1 MEPKKVAPS
10 PITLEPAQQEK
21 TEKQTIE
28 APRTTPRPPSEVK
41 EEIKKRATAK
51 MEKLISK
58 LIDAWEKDFIKQK
71 AKNMENLHND
81 LMEVIGYHINN
92 GTPIDTV
99 CFVLDIIKY
108 EITTEKLR
116 QIYEGK
122 PIEKV
127 MG

>member
-1 MEPKKVAPS
+1 MEAKKVAPA
-10 PITLEPAQQEK
+10 PIMLEPAEKGKEKEVQEV
-21 TEKQTIE
+21 T
-28 APRTTPRPPSEVK
+28 RTTPRPPAEVK
-41 EEIKKRATAK
+41 EEIKRRATAK

-58 LIDAWEKDFIKQK
+58 LIDAWEKDYLKQK

-99 CFVLDIIKY
+99 CFVLDVVKY

-122 PIEKV
+122 SIEKV

>member
-1 MEPKKVAPS
+1 MEAKKVAPA
-10 PITLEPAQQEK
+10 PITLEPAEKGKEKEVQEV
-21 TEKQTIE
+21 
-28 APRTTPRPPSEVK
+28 ARTTPRPPAEVK
-41 EEIKKRATAK
+41 EEIKRRATAK

-81 LMEVIGYHINN
+81 LMEIIGYHINN

-99 CFVLDIIKY
+99 CFVLDVVKY

-122 PIEKV
+122 SIEKV